1 MEHSNGY
8 IIGFAAAVCGVCAI
22 IVSTTA
28 VQLKPMV
35 ERNER
40 LAIQEQV
47 LALAGVS
54 EEGILSDDDIE
65 AAYKTRIEPRII
77 ELDSGLL
84 AEGVDAAG
92 WDQQARMAD
101 PSTSVAAPE
110 NAARVRRLPNQSV
123 VYFVKGEGGGP
134 DKVILPIQGQGLWG
148 TLYGYLAVASDGQT
162 IDGLTFYKHKETP
175 GLGGEVD
182 NPKWKAKWPG
192 KLAFGDLGSDPKQWK
207 KVQIAVL
214 KAGGEGKQHG
224 VDSLSGA
231 TITSNGVTYL
241 LHFWLGDH
249 GFGPYIQNV
258 AVRPS

>member
-1 MEHSNGY
+1 VEHSNGY

-47 LALAGVS
+47 LALAGVA
-54 EEGILSDDDIE
+54 EEGVLSDDDIE
-65 AAYKTRIEPRII
+65 AAYQTRIEPRII
-77 ELDSGLL
+77 ELDSGLP
-84 AEGVDAAG
+84 AEGVDPAG

-101 PSTSVAAPE
+101 PSTSVVAPD
-110 NAARVRRLPNQSV
+110 NPARVRRLPNQSV
-123 VYFVKGEGGGP
+123 VYFVKGESGEQ

-182 NPKWKAKWPG
+182 NPRWKALWPG
-192 KLAFGDLGSDPKQWK
+192 RKIYSPDGDVAIQVVKGS
-207 KVQIAVL
+207 
-214 KAGGEGKQHG
+214 AGPVAEAPYD
-224 VDSLSGA
+224 VDGLSGA
-231 TITSNGVTYL
+231 TITSRGVTNTL
-241 LHFWLGDH
+241 AFWLGPEA
-249 GFGPYIQNV
+249 FGPYLERIGT
-258 AVRPS
+258 SGGGS